1 MNVSQLQ
8 PPQDVATLTARF
20 HEILR
25 GVNIDETTFQVD
37 ETDETRGK
45 ESVAILSDVIDELNA
60 FTDQIDRQY
69 FLEFV
74 LTVHDKISIL
84 YHVHN
89 ALYQGKYFSSMD
101 DVWEPQ
107 EASFEAT
114 NVKLFDRTH
123 EMLTRMDDTM
133 GYIDTINGAND
144 SKNVVTDDDSHQSRS
159 YAPTIF
165 GTPDISES
173 GLAHLLPHSP
183 ECASLWYHLVPWVL
197 CRLEDIQ
204 NDDNVEETGTPAELA
219 NWMFLQKCIHGFKSN
234 TQRQK
239 GVGIK
244 HFPTNS
250 IHFRDHKNYFDG
262 KHCPL
267 LIVPVM
273 RIDHVKHWN
282 GSGYNAIVLAGNFE
296 GSNDDRIA
304 LASQM
309 YRDISAHKGKII
321 LANEEECGMACKLL
335 ETMVLCIGKS
345 SRDTFSDAFHENYLA
360 GFYDDSPNHHTY
372 IKKDQTTI
380 PVPSI
385 KSWNNY
391 RVRRITFSNS
401 GDVTNNPAPDPVLLL
416 GKAASNWLRFHGLS
430 VLPGYDGDYSSSSS
444 SDSSSDSA
452 ASLRDE
458 LVVRGWSYDTVMR
471 PSHIEGLEE
480 VTCRSEDVDEPLSDD
495 DE

>member
-25 GVNIDETTFQVD
+25 GVNIDETTFHID

-45 ESVAILSDVIDELNA
+45 ESVAVLRGVIDELYA
-60 FTDQIDRQY
+60 FIDQIDRRH

-74 LTVHDKISIL
+74 LTVYCKTNMMSCIRGDIF
-84 YHVHN
+84 
-89 ALYQGKYFSSMD
+89 QGKYFSSMD
-101 DVWEPQ
+101 DMWEPQ

-234 TQRQK
+234 AQRQK

-244 HFPTNS
+244 HFPTNC
-250 IHFRDHKNYFDG
+250 IRLRDHKLYCD
-262 KHCPL
+262 KWPCV
-267 LIVPVM
+267 LIVPIM
-273 RIDHVKHWN
+273 RIDDVKQWN
-282 GSGYNAIVLAGNFE
+282 GTGYNAIFLAGNFKF
-296 GSNDDRIA
+296 NDNV
-304 LASQM
+304 LSASEV
-309 YRDISAHKGKII
+309 YRHISAHEGRII
-321 LANEEECGMACKLL
+321 LANEEECSMACKLL

-345 SRDTFSDAFHENYLA
+345 SRDTFSGAFHENYLA
-360 GFYDDSPNHHTY
+360 GLYDDSLNPPTY
-372 IKKDQTTI
+372 IKKDHTTI
-380 PVPSI
+380 PVPSS
-385 KSWNNY
+385 KSWNKY

-401 GDVTNNPAPDPVLLL
+401 GDITNNPAPDPVLLL
-416 GKAASNWLRFHGLS
+416 GKAASNWLRLHGLS
-430 VLPGYDGDYSSSSS
+430 VLPRYDEDDSRSSSSG
-444 SDSSSDSA
+444 SSSDSA

-458 LVVRGWSYDTVMR
+458 LAVRGWSYDTVMR